1 MSADARSW
9 AALGLLVVC
18 FGSAF
23 AALKTAVASV
33 DPIWVTAIRLLVGVA
48 ALGALLPFTG
58 AAGRLPPLSLTRG
71 SAWRWMLPI
80 GLVATVFPFLLFSW
94 ASTRLDSAVVAI
106 CNGGSPIFT
115 ALLAWV
121 AMRDEKVTLRR
132 GLGVG
137 LGFAGLVVLVSP
149 GLGVGGGV
157 ELLALIAA
165 ICGALLYAVGNVA
178 AAKAPRTGAIAS
190 AFMMT
195 LSGACTA
202 AAIAFALRPLPTP
215 APEAWAAIAF
225 LGLAPTAL
233 AMVVYM
239 WLLVRRGPVFTSMVT
254 YLSPLWAM
262 AIGIVILGE
271 QPDLEAYA
279 ALGLVLAGVFV
290 ANSGRRTA

>member
-1 MSADARSW
+1 MSTDARSW
-9 AALGLLVVC
+9 AALAILVVC

-23 AALKTAVASV
+23 AALKTAVVTV
-33 DPIWVTAIRLLVGVA
+33 DPMWVTAIRLMVGVA

-58 AAGRLPPLSLTRG
+58 EAGRLPPFSLGPG

-80 GLVATVFPFLLFSW
+80 GLVATVFPFLMFSW

-115 ALLAWV
+115 AVLAFV
-121 AMRDEKVTLRR
+121 AMRSETVTLRR
-132 GLGVG
+132 ALGVA

-149 GLGVGGGV
+149 GLGDEGGV
-157 ELLALIAA
+157 ELLALLAA
-165 ICGALLYAVGNVA
+165 ICGAFLYAVGNVA
-178 AAKAPRTGAIAS
+178 AAKAPRIGAIAS

-195 LSGACTA
+195 LSGAA
-202 AAIAFALRPLPTP
+202 VAGAIALALRPLPTP

-262 AIGIVILGE
+262 IIGIAILGE
-271 QPDLEAYA
+271 RPGIEAFA
-279 ALGLVLAGVFV
+279 ALSLVLAGVFV
-290 ANSGRRTA
+290 ANSGRRAT